1 MLPFDFLF
9 KFNRNYASI
18 LYRFRDIASYLSTP
32 VKFRGDLWHQKIRV
46 PGLSCSV
53 VCVIPRSAIVVKHH
67 LVTDTDRQTDRQT
80 QSHSIY
86 RASIASRG
94 NDLIMFHTAHCSR
107 VETIDLAHSDTHKT
121 ICQQNFGR

>member
-18 LYRFRDIASYLSTP
+18 LYHFRDIASYLSTP

-67 LVTDTDRQTDRQT
+67 LVTDRQTDT
-80 QSHSIY
+80 
-86 RASIASRG
+86 
-94 NDLIMFHTAHCSR
+94 
-107 VETIDLAHSDTHKT
+107 EP
-121 ICQQNFGR
+121 